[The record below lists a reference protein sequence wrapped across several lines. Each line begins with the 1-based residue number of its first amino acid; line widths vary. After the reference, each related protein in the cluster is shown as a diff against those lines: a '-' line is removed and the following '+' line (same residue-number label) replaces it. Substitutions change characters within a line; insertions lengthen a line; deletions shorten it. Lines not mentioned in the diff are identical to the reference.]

1 MALGY
6 LGILF
11 GVLALA
17 ALIAQF
23 LLYKSTNNNGIFILN
38 VVIGITLSFLIFTSL
53 PTNYTN
59 QKYLS
64 LIWGAL
70 AILAIIIKSVNI
82 KNLTVS
88 KIMLTVS
95 LFGGLIHL
103 FN

>member
-23 LLYKSTNNNGIFILN
+23 LLYKTTNNNGIFIFN

-53 PTNYTN
+53 PTNYTT

-70 AILAIIIKSVNI
+70 AVLAIIIKSINI
-82 KNLTVS
+82 KNLKVS
-88 KIMLTVS
+88 KVMLTVS

>member
-1 MALGY
+1 MYIWKIWLFSF
-6 LGILF
+6 IL
-11 GVLALA
+11 
-17 ALIAQF
+17 LILSLYITF
-23 LLYKSTNNNGIFILN
+23 LLYKNTNNNGIFIFN

-53 PTNYTN
+53 PTNYTT

-70 AILAIIIKSVNI
+70 AVLAIIIKSINI

-88 KIMLTVS
+88 KVMLTVS